1 MNRTYVLFTVLALLV
16 SGVVAT
22 VASVADTPPEN
33 LNCSEK
39 RVVVFGWTSK
49 QQSMAELAAIAKWQ
63 GRVKSKL
70 PDFDQ
75 WHQAFNRKMSC
86 QIIKESSHY
95 QCEVS
100 AIPCHYNKS

>member
-1 MNRTYVLFTVLALLV
+1 MKRTYLLFTVLVLLV
-16 SGVVAT
+16 GGVVAT

-39 RVVVFGWTSK
+39 RLVIYGWTSK
-49 QQSMAELAAIAKWQ
+49 RQSMAELAAIAKWQ
-63 GRVKSKL
+63 DRVRSKL
-70 PDFDQ
+70 PGFDQ
-75 WHQAFNRKMSC
+75 WHQAFNRKMTC